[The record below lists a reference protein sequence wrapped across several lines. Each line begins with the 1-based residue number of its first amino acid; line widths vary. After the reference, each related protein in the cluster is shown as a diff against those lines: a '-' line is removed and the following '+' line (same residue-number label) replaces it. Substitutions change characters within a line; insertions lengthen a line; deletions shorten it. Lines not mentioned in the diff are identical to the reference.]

1 MRIQLPKDVDYIIK
15 ELQKNGYEA
24 YAVGGCVRDVILGR
38 EPEDWDITTSA
49 SPIQV
54 KGIFKRTI
62 DTGIIHGTVT
72 VMLDKNGYEVT
83 TYRIDGEY
91 EDNRHPREVTYT
103 PYLSEDLM
111 RRDFTINAMA
121 YNEDSGLVD
130 IFEGLKDLEEQRIR
144 CVGSAEMRFE
154 EDALRILRAVRFS
167 AQLGFEIDKGTLSA
181 AEIKA
186 ENLKNI
192 SAERIRTE
200 LNKLLLSPNPDRLL
214 TAWELGITAIILPE
228 FNILMTRPHD
238 LREQKEPY
246 GAFSLRSIRL
256 LREQVLSSV
265 RGKEKESG
273 ILSWALLLQG
283 LKPEEGREVLR
294 RLKFDNET
302 IDYVYRLLT
311 WCDYEFLLTPWE
323 MRKAV
328 NAIGKDLMDMLFF
341 VKEACILT
349 ERGSISGG
357 KGEDLNTAREL
368 YHEILSKKECV
379 ELKDLMING
388 MDLIELGFK
397 PGKIMGQVL
406 GELLVSVLKE
416 PELNTKEK
424 LSLMAEEIF
433 LKRS

>member
-167 AQLGFEIDKGTLSA
+167 AQLGFEIDKGTLNA

-200 LNKLLLSPNPDRLL
+200 LNKLLLSPNPDRLM

-228 FNILMTRPHD
+228 FNVLMTKPHNSG
-238 LREQKEPY
+238 EQKEPY

-256 LREQVLSSV
+256 LKERVLSSAK
-265 RGKEKESG
+265 GKEKESS

-283 LKPEEGREVLR
+283 LTPEEGREVLR

-341 VKEACILT
+341 VKEASILT
-349 ERGSISGG
+349 ESGSISGG
-357 KGEDLNTAREL
+357 KGEGLNTAREL
-368 YHEILSKKECV
+368 YYEILSKKECV
-379 ELKDLMING
+379 ELKELMING
-388 MDLIELGFK
+388 KDLIELGFK

>member
-1 MRIQLPKDVDYIIK
+1 MKIQLPRDVDYIIK
-15 ELQKNGYEA
+15 ELQSNGYEA

-72 VMLDKNGYEVT
+72 VMLDKSGYEVT

-91 EDNRHPREVTYT
+91 EDNRHPKEVTYT

-144 CVGSAEMRFE
+144 CVGSAEMRFD

-167 AQLGFEIDKGTLSA
+167 AQLGFEIDKATLTA
-181 AEIKA
+181 AGIKA

-200 LNKLLLSPNPDRLL
+200 LNKLLSSPNPDRLL
-214 TAWELGITAIILPE
+214 IAYELGITAIILPE
-228 FNILMTRPHD
+228 FNVLMTKHHNTMFN
-238 LREQKEPY
+238 KEPY

-256 LREQVLSSV
+256 LRELILSSAN
-265 RGKEKESG
+265 GKEKESG

-341 VKEACILT
+341 VKEARILT
-349 ERGSISGG
+349 ELGSISGG
-357 KGEDLNTAREL
+357 KGEDLITAREL
-368 YHEILSKKECV
+368 YQEILLKKECV
-379 ELKDLMING
+379 ELKELMING
-388 MDLIELGFK
+388 KDLIELGFK
-397 PGKIMGQVL
+397 PGKTMGQVL

-416 PELNTKEK
+416 PELNSKEK
-424 LSLMAEEIF
+424 LSLMAEEIL
-433 LKRS
+433 LKGI

>member
-1 MRIQLPKDVDYIIK
+1 MKIQLPKDVDYIIK

-24 YAVGGCVRDVILGR
+24 YAVGGCVRDVILAR

-121 YNEDSGLVD
+121 YNENSGLVD
-130 IFEGLKDLEEQRIR
+130 IFDGLKDLEEKRIR
-144 CVGSAEMRFE
+144 CVGSAEMRFA

-167 AQLGFEIDKGTLSA
+167 AQLGFEIERGTLNA
-181 AEIKA
+181 AKIKA

-200 LNKLLLSPNPDRLL
+200 LNKLLASPNPDRLL
-214 TAWELGITAIILPE
+214 VAWELGITAIILPE
-228 FNILMTRPHD
+228 FNTLMTKPHK
-238 LREQKEPY
+238 EQKESY
-246 GAFSLRSIRL
+246 GVFSLQSIRY
-256 LREQVLSSV
+256 LREQVLPFV
-265 RGKEKESG
+265 KGKEKEAS

-328 NAIGKDLMDMLFF
+328 NAIGKDLMDMLFSI
-341 VKEACILT
+341 KEACILT
-349 ERGSISGG
+349 EKGSISGG
-357 KGEDLNTAREL
+357 KGEDLEKAREL
-368 YHEILSKKECV
+368 YHEILRKKECV
-379 ELKDLMING
+379 ELKELMING
-388 MDLIELGFK
+388 KDLIELGFK
-397 PGKIMGQVL
+397 PGKAMGQVL

-424 LSLMAEEIF
+424 LSLMAQEIH
-433 LKRS
+433 LREA